1 MLRDPIKKALLL
13 TISDWDHD
21 GVRVDVRR
29 NFLRVLDCRTPGLG
43 STVYASATESKVV
56 PHTCKSKMCPSCGH
70 RATALWQ
77 REQWASLPDIPYV
90 GLTLTMPKD
99 LWGIFQRNSHLL
111 QDLPSLGA
119 EVVKQWANV
128 THGATVF
135 TMVVR
140 HTFSRNLGF
149 NPHLHMLLS
158 AGGLRQSDG
167 RWIRNL
173 QIRRSEVMW
182 RWRYAIITYLRT
194 AFRSRLI
201 NNASENNIEEVLQ
214 TWERRWWSTHV
225 DSFASKY
232 HFLRYA
238 GRYVRRPPVAQYR
251 FLSVDMEEV
260 TFWTNDLKSRS
271 RVVTRYA
278 TGDFIKALAEQVP
291 DRYQNAVHYY
301 GLLAPRGK
309 SSALSALLA
318 IFGQRKRAKPQR
330 LSWAMSIERSFGI
343 NPLID
348 SNGERMRPVAI
359 LAAPAPRVID
369 PSHSLG

>member
-1 MLRDPIKKALLL
+1 MSLRDPIKQALLL
-13 TISDWDHD
+13 SRSDWDHD
-21 GVRVDVRR
+21 GVRADVRR
-29 NFLRVLDCRTPGLG
+29 NFARVLECRTAALG

-99 LWGIFQRNSHLL
+99 LWGIFQRNRHLL

-119 EVVKQWANV
+119 EVVKQWAKV
-128 THGATVF
+128 EHGTTVF

-173 QIRRSEVMW
+173 RIRSSEVMW
-182 RWRYAIITYLRT
+182 RWRFAIITYLQA
-194 AFRSRLI
+194 AFRSGLI
-201 NNASENNIEEVLQ
+201 SAAGSEKDLEALLH

-225 DSFASKY
+225 DSFASKE

-251 FLSVDMEEV
+251 FLSVNIKEV
-260 TFWTNDLKSRS
+260 TFWTNDLKTKT
-271 RVVTRYA
+271 RVVTRYE
-278 TGDFIKALAEQVP
+278 TCGFIKALGEQVP
-291 DRYQNAVHYY
+291 DRYQNAVRYY
-301 GLLAPRGK
+301 GLLAPRAK
-309 SSALSALLA
+309 SGALPALFSL
-318 IFGQRKRAKPQR
+318 FRQPKRAKPQR
-330 LSWAMSIERSFGI
+330 LSWALSIQRSFGI
-343 NPLID
+343 NPLVD
-348 SNGERMRPVAI
+348 RKGELMRAVATI
-359 LAAPAPRVID
+359 RPAN
-369 PSHSLG
+369 